1 MVADLSMR
9 IGGIYLVTL
18 ALLAV
23 GTVLAG
29 MWLTKLSYEHK
40 ERGLL
45 PTDVMGLLISY
56 VVMAIVLGM
65 FALGYA
71 QIAMG

>member
-1 MVADLSMR
+1 MMVADLSMR
-9 IGGIYLVTL
+9 IGGVYLVTL

-45 PTDVMGLLISY
+45 PTVY
-56 VVMAIVLGM
+56 
-65 FALGYA
+65 
-71 QIAMG
+71 